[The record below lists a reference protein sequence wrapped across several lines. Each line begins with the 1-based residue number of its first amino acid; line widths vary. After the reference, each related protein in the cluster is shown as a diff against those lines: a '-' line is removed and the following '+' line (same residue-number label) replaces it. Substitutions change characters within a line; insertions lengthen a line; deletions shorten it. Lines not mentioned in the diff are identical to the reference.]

1 MNLSFFK
8 SRQIISLVALALLL
22 RLLIIPFYFHPDIK
36 TYHFQASF
44 LRQGIVN
51 IYSYLENNKKSLPT
65 KEEFVY
71 FPLTYF
77 FLGSYQILASP
88 FLGSQFQGWL
98 ADSQV
103 QTYPS
108 APYVFRYLFI
118 LKLPYLIFDFL
129 IAVGLVNFF
138 NSQKDKKRALIIWLF
153 NPISLILIYVY
164 SNVDVQP
171 VFFSLLSLTLAK
183 NRRLMLSALMLAIGA
198 GFKAYPIIFL
208 PIILLNTDSGR
219 VRLKIL
225 ATVVF
230 TLGLINGLF
239 LTSAAFLSSAVSSGL
254 TTRLLYPGLSI
265 GFGESLMLGLISLGA
280 LGSYILVKKQLK
292 GDQNYIYYLSILLL
306 IFSFS
311 HFHIQWVLW
320 LLPLVVILNI
330 HLPKFNLVSWIITL
344 IAFSIPLLYE
354 DSFMSVAL
362 LGVISPIYKVLPTPF
377 AIFSRFN
384 DPFIFQSALHSIL
397 AGGSL
402 ILVYQLLRPNQQ
414 SGEKG

>member
-8 SRQIISLVALALLL
+8 SREIISLIALALLL

-44 LRQGIVN
+44 LKQGVVD
-51 IYSYLENNKKSLPT
+51 IYSYLAQNKTTLPT

-77 FLGSYQILASP
+77 FLGSYQIMASP
-88 FLGSQFQGWL
+88 FLGSQFQNWL

-118 LKLPYLIFDFL
+118 LKLPYLIFDLL

-138 NSQKDKKRALIIWLF
+138 NNQKDKKRALIIWLF

-164 SNVDVQP
+164 SNVDIFP

-183 NRRLMLSALMLAIGA
+183 NRRLILSALMLAIGV

-208 PIILLNTDSGR
+208 PIILLNADSIKL
-219 VRLKIL
+219 RLKIL
-225 ATVVF
+225 ATVVL

-239 LTSAAFLSSAVSSGL
+239 LTSAAFLSSTVSSGL

-280 LGSYILVKKQLK
+280 LGSYILIKKQLK

-320 LLPLVVILNI
+320 ILPMVIILNI
-330 HLPKFNLVSWIITL
+330 YLPKFNLISWVLCLVAFIIP
-344 IAFSIPLLYE
+344 ILYE
-354 DSFMSVAL
+354 DSFMLVAL

-377 AIFSRFN
+377 AIVSRFN
-384 DPFIFQSALHSIL
+384 DPYIFQSGLHSLL

-402 ILVYQLLRPNQQ
+402 ILVYQLLRGDQ
-414 SGEKG
+414 SK

>member
-1 MNLSFFK
+1 MIFSFFK
-8 SRQIISLVALALLL
+8 SRQIISLVVLALLL

-44 LRQGIVN
+44 LRQGVVN

-77 FLGSYQILASP
+77 FLGSYQILALP
-88 FLGSQFQGWL
+88 FLGSQFQNWL

-118 LKLPYLIFDFL
+118 LKLPYLIFDLL

-138 NSQKDKKRALIIWLF
+138 NSQKDKKRALVIWLF

-164 SNVDVQP
+164 SNVDVLP
-171 VFFSLLSLTLAK
+171 VFFSLLSLIFAK
-183 NRRLMLSALMLAIGA
+183 NRRFVLSALMLALGV

-208 PIILLNTDSGR
+208 PIILLNTNSGK

-225 ATVVF
+225 ATVAF
-230 TLGLINGLF
+230 SLGLINGP
-239 LTSAAFLSSAVSSGL
+239 FLSPSFFSSTVSSGL
-254 TTRLLYPGLSI
+254 TTRLLYPGVSI

-280 LGSYILVKKQLK
+280 LGTYMLVKKQLK
-292 GDQNYIYYLSILLL
+292 SAQNYIYYLSILLL

-330 HLPKFNLVSWIITL
+330 HLPKFNLISWML
-344 IAFSIPLLYE
+344 SLAFFATPLLYE

-377 AIFSRFN
+377 AVFSRFN

-402 ILVYQLLRPNQQ
+402 ILVYQLLRQNQQ
-414 SGEKG
+414 DE